1 MNRRLSALVLVVCA
15 ATMFTA
21 CGSNGQMT
29 APLTR
34 APASPVSAG
43 PSPTPVPAVA
53 TSAAPSPTLPSPSPL
68 ATASPTPSMF
78 PVGTWVPGPQPSL
91 ALAAPGAP
99 ALPTGTGLDYP
110 TDPCNSV
117 DQNGGCEWLRV
128 AWQEAN
134 PSGVTIR
141 VYAFTACLHTP
152 TAAKPDANCIVS
164 GDAIPRASL
173 LILGT
178 APASARSLSFV
189 LAPGGEGSAFGTLPR
204 GGPNVQ
210 AIVLQAVNSH
220 GGSPFVIVASS
231 GSCYGCLL

>member
-91 ALAAPGAP
+91 ALAAPGGP

-152 TAAKPDANCIVS
+152 TAAKPNANCLVN
-164 GDAIPRASL
+164 GDVIPRASL
-173 LILGT
+173 LILGA

-189 LAPGGEGSAFGTLPR
+189 LAPGGEGSAFGSLPR

-231 GSCYGCLL
+231 GSCYGCVL

>member
-1 MNRRLSALVLVVCA
+1 
-15 ATMFTA
+15 
-21 CGSNGQMT
+21 MT

-34 APASPVSAG
+34 APVSPG
-43 PSPTPVPAVA
+43 
-53 TSAAPSPTLPSPSPL
+53 SAAPSPTLVPAAATSAAPTPVPSPSPL
-68 ATASPTPSMF
+68 ATANPTPSTF
-78 PVGTWVPGPQPSL
+78 PAGTWVPAPQPSL

-99 ALPTGTGLDYP
+99 APPTGTGLDYP

-117 DQNGGCEWLRV
+117 DPNAGGCEWLRV
-128 AWQEAN
+128 AWQEAK

-152 TAAKPDANCIVS
+152 TASKPNANCLAND
-164 GDAIPRASL
+164 DAIPRASL

-189 LAPGGEGSAFGTLPR
+189 LDPGGEGSAFGLLPQ

-210 AIVLQAVNSH
+210 AIVLQAVNDH

-231 GSCYGCLL
+231 GSCYGCVL